1 MGYTCKMIK
10 QFKHSGLGKY
20 FLRGTKSG
28 IQAKHVKR
36 IRLILGRLHASTRPQ
51 DMNLPGLELHE
62 LRGRRKSNWSVKVSG
77 NWRITFKF
85 DGPDAIVVNYEDY
98 H

>member
-1 MGYTCKMIK
+1 VIRK
-10 QFKHSGLGKY
+10 FKHSGLEKY

-28 IQAKHVKR
+28 IQAKHVDR
-36 IRLILGRLHASTRPQ
+36 IRLLLGRLHAAIKPQ

-62 LRGRRKSNWSVKVSG
+62 LRGRRKGIWAVKVSG

-85 DGPDAIVVNYEDY
+85 DGPDAIDVNYEDY

>member
-1 MGYTCKMIK
+1 MIK
-10 QFKHSGLGKY
+10 QFKHSGLEKY

-28 IQAKHVKR
+28 VQSKHVNR
-36 IRLILGRLHASTRPQ
+36 IRLILGRLHVSTQPQ
-51 DMNLPGLELHE
+51 DMNLPGLALHE
-62 LRGRRKSNWSVKVSG
+62 LRGRRKGTWSVMVSG

-85 DGPDAIVVNYEDY
+85 DGPDATDINYEDY